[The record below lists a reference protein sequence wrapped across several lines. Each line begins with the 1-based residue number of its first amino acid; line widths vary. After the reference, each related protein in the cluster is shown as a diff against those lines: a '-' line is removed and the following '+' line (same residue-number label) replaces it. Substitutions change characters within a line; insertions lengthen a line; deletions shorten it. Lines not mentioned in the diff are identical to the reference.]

1 MSSVEAD
8 MINERIEVLCVFSD
22 SSSEQG
28 YCFPRKI
35 KYRGRTIEFTEL
47 GLRHPTT
54 KGNRMVHIFDMS
66 DGLALYRL
74 EFDAERLVWTLVS
87 KVVVD

>member
-1 MSSVEAD
+1 VTKIDAETID
-8 MINERIEVLCVFSD
+8 ERIEVLCVFNNAG
-22 SSSEQG
+22 SEQQ

-35 KYRGRTIEFTEL
+35 KYKGRTIEFNEL

-54 KGNRMVHIFDMS
+54 RGNRMVHIFDMS

-74 EFDAERLVWTLVS
+74 EFDAERLVWTLIS
-87 KVVVD
+87 KVMVE

>member
-1 MSSVEAD
+1 MAEIDAEE
-8 MINERIEVLCVFSD
+8 IGERIEVLCVFNSD
-22 SSSEQG
+22 GSEQN

-35 KYRGRTIEFTEL
+35 KHKGRTIEFSEL

-66 DGLALYRL
+66 DGLASYRIEL
-74 EFDAERLVWTLVS
+74 DAERLVWTLIS
-87 KVVVD
+87 RIIVD